1 MSDHTNHETRLRE
14 PIRDV
19 PSTTGGSTAF
29 ILGALAVAVLVI
41 VWAVLSGVDA
51 PAPTTGD
58 PDITIEAPAAP
69 DPAAPVETAPA
80 APDAAA
86 PDAAAPDAAA
96 PVETAPAPDD
106 GATAPAAP
114 PASN

>member
-1 MSDHTNHETRLRE
+1 MYDHTNPESRLRE

-51 PAPTTGD
+51 PTPTSTAPGD
-58 PDITIEAPAAP
+58 TDITIEAPAAP
-69 DPAAPVETAPA
+69 DAAAPVETAPA

-86 PDAAAPDAAA
+86 PDAAAP
-96 PVETAPAPDD
+96 VETAPAAPDD

-114 PASN
+114 PADN